1 MIGMKRGYADIWP
14 IIGAALLVLI
24 AVVVLLAFFSRGT
37 QKAETGFSACETTGG
52 KCVDVG
58 TCRDKEGGT
67 PSSFFSCT
75 TEEGRPDPDKECCL
89 GVKKAV
95 A

>member
-1 MIGMKRGYADIWP
+1 MSRMKKGYADIWP

-37 QKAETGFSACETTGG
+37 QKAESGFSACETTGG
-52 KCVDVG
+52 KCVEKG
-58 TCRDKEGGT
+58 TCRDVERGT
-67 PSSFFSCT
+67 PST
-75 TEEGRPDPDKECCL
+75 TLFECENKETQECCL
-89 GVKKAV
+89 GIKKAV